1 MCIRRK
7 GEFRVATTAIWGVT
21 DRLKR
26 VLDYAANPD
35 KTAERSEGGGLE
47 QVLVY
52 TQADAK
58 TEKQLYVS
66 GVNCDPSTA
75 YEQMQRTKRQFFKTD
90 GILAFHAY
98 QAFAPGET
106 TPQIAHTIGVKLA
119 QELWGSALKSSY
131 RPIWINSM
139 CTITLC

>member
-75 YEQMQRTKRQFFKTD
+75 YEQMQRTKRQFLRRT
-90 GILAFHAY
+90 AY
-98 QAFAPGET
+98 WPF
-106 TPQIAHTIGVKLA
+106 TPIKRLRRVRQRRKSPIPSVLNWHRSCG
-119 QELWGSALKSSY
+119 GAL
-131 RPIWINSM
+131 
-139 CTITLC
+139 

>member
-1 MCIRRK
+1 M
-7 GEFRVATTAIWGVT
+7 T

-35 KTAERSEGGGLE
+35 KTAERSEGGLE
-47 QVLVY
+47 QVLAY

-66 GVNCDPSTA
+66 GVNCDPLTA
-75 YEQMQRTKRQFFKTD
+75 YEQMQRTKRRFFKTD

-98 QAFAPGET
+98 QAFAPGR
-106 TPQIAHTIGVKLA
+106 QRR
-119 QELWGSALKSSY
+119 KSLIPSVL
-131 RPIWINSM
+131 S
-139 CTITLC
+139 